1 MAGIAKSAIAKIE
14 AYIEKKGSKVK
25 SNPSDISTALTEK
38 KEKKEYFLDIPDFST
53 FKNGKKDGVHIEWY
67 ENGKKSI
74 EGKFKFGVLT
84 FKKVWKEDV

>member
-1 MAGIAKSAIAKIE
+1 ME
-14 AYIEKKGSKVK
+14 
-25 SNPSDISTALTEK
+25 T
-38 KEKKEYFLDIPDFST
+38 T

>member
-38 KEKKEYFLDIPDFST
+38 KEKKVTPAVKL
-53 FKNGKKDGVHIEWY
+53 
-67 ENGKKSI
+67 SI
-74 EGKFKFGVLT
+74 QK
-84 FKKVWKEDV
+84 